1 MAFKNKLHAFSFS
14 HQKKYDKAMAMYLNL
29 GHKDVFHLIRKHDLF
44 FSIEDKIVQLME
56 LDSKD
61 SIKLFL
67 EHSDKL
73 SPELIV
79 ERLKVSTRYEI
90 QN

>member
-1 MAFKNKLHAFSFS
+1 MFAKVRTIFIT
-14 HQKKYDKAMAMYLNL
+14 KYHFLS
-29 GHKDVFHLIRKHDLF
+29 IPRKHDLF

-61 SIKLFL
+61 AIKLFL

-73 SPELIV
+73 GPELIV
-79 ERLKVSTRYEI
+79 EKLKVSTR
-90 QN
+90 